1 MIRNYLY
8 KCPECSGEYVRQEKP
23 EGVRWC
29 AYCKALITLKFV
41 EQLSK
46 EEMEGRIP
54 TAVATSPEPGQEP
67 VPEEEPVPEPEE
79 ENIFD
84 KYGQIEQEP
93 VPVPEPEQEPV
104 PEPEQEPEEEP
115 VPAKGP
121 FTFKCAECGM
131 IHTLDTIP
139 DHKITCSGC
148 YHTITLDMLVE

>member
-46 EEMEGRIP
+46 EEMEDRTTQDNID
-54 TAVATSPEPGQEP
+54 AATKSP
-67 VPEEEPVPEPEE
+67 VP
-79 ENIFD
+79 
-84 KYGQIEQEP
+84 EQEP
-93 VPVPEPEQEPV
+93 VPV
-104 PEPEQEPEEEP
+104 
-115 VPAKGP
+115 KGP

-131 IHTLDTIP
+131 IHPLDTIP
-139 DHKITCSGC
+139 HHKITCSGC
-148 YHTITLDMLVE
+148 YHTITTAMIVE